1 MDMENKKNI
10 DDLIKTSLNGSA
22 PPVEVDVREATMA
35 RIDAYEKR
43 KEKFRYVIQ
52 WGLSVFTVCTSI
64 ASVYIF
70 NIVFD
75 IYQVFFL
82 RLDLDPVVVRA
93 AFQCFFIGILLSTL
107 VIMFVN
113 LKSRKKLY
121 HFTF

>member
-1 MDMENKKNI
+1 MDNKNNI
-10 DDLIKTSLNGSA
+10 DDLIKTSMNGST
-22 PPVEVDVREATMA
+22 PPVAVDVRGATMA
-35 RIDAYEKR
+35 RIETYEKR
-43 KEKFRYVIQ
+43 KEKFRYILQ
-52 WGLSVFTVCTSI
+52 WVLSVLTACASI

-75 IYQVFFL
+75 FYELFFL
-82 RLDLDPVVVRA
+82 RLDLDPIIVKA
-93 AFQCFFIGILLSTL
+93 GFQCLFIGILLSTL

>member
-1 MDMENKKNI
+1 MENKNNI
-10 DDLIKTSLNGSA
+10 DALIKASLNGSA
-22 PPVEVDVREATMA
+22 PPVEVDVRGATMA

-43 KEKFRYVIQ
+43 KEKFRYVLQ
-52 WGLSVFTVCTSI
+52 WVLSVLTACASI

-70 NIVFD
+70 NVVFD
-75 IYQVFFL
+75 LYELFFL
-82 RLDLDPVVVRA
+82 RLDLDPVIVRS

>member
-1 MDMENKKNI
+1 MENEKNI
-10 DDLIKTSLNGSA
+10 DDLIMTSLNGSA
-22 PPVEVDVREATMA
+22 PHVEVDVREATMVQ
-35 RIDAYEKR
+35 IDAYEKR
-43 KEKFRYVIQ
+43 KEKFRYVLQ
-52 WGLSVFTVCTSI
+52 WVLSVFTACASI
-64 ASVYIF
+64 ISVYIF
-70 NIVFD
+70 KIGFD

-82 RLDLDPVVVRA
+82 RLDLNPVLVKA

>member
-1 MDMENKKNI
+1 MENKKNI

-22 PPVEVDVREATMA
+22 PPVEVDVRETTMA

-43 KEKFRYVIQ
+43 KEKLRYVLQ
-52 WGLSVFTVCTSI
+52 WVLSVFTACASI

-75 IYQVFFL
+75 IYEIFFL
-82 RLDLDPVVVRA
+82 RLDLDPIIVRA
-93 AFQCFFIGILLSTL
+93 AFQVFFLGILLSTL

-121 HFTF
+121 NFTL

>member
-1 MDMENKKNI
+1 MENKNNI
-10 DDLIKTSLNGSA
+10 DALIKASLNGSA
-22 PPVEVDVREATMA
+22 PPVEVDVRGTTMA

-43 KEKFRYVIQ
+43 KEKFRYILQ
-52 WGLSVFTVCTSI
+52 WLLSVFTACASI

-70 NIVFD
+70 NVMFD
-75 IYQVFFL
+75 LYEFFFL
-82 RLDLDPVVVRA
+82 RLDLDPFIVRA
-93 AFQCFFIGILLSTL
+93 GFQCFFIGILLSTL

>member
-1 MDMENKKNI
+1 MENKKNI
-10 DDLIKTSLNGSA
+10 DDLIKRSLNGSA
-22 PPVEVDVREATMA
+22 PRVEVDVRKATMA

-43 KEKFRYVIQ
+43 KEKFRYVLQ
-52 WGLSVFTVCTSI
+52 WVLSVFTAGASL

-70 NIVFD
+70 KVVFD
-75 IYQVFFL
+75 VYELFFL

-113 LKSRKKLY
+113 FKSRKKLY
-121 HFTF
+121 HFTL

>member
-1 MDMENKKNI
+1 MENKKNI

-43 KEKFRYVIQ
+43 KEKFRYALQ
-52 WGLSVFTVCTSI
+52 WVLSVFTACASI
-64 ASVYIF
+64 ISVYIF
-70 NIVFD
+70 KIGFD
-75 IYQVFFL
+75 MYQVFFL
-82 RLDLDPVVVRA
+82 RLDLNPVVVRA

-113 LKSRKKLY
+113 LKSRRKLY

>member
-1 MDMENKKNI
+1 MENKKNI

-35 RIDAYEKR
+35 RIDVYEKR
-43 KEKFRYVIQ
+43 KEKFRYVLQ
-52 WGLSVFTVCTSI
+52 WILSVFTACASF

-75 IYQVFFL
+75 VYEIFFL
-82 RLDLDPVVVRA
+82 RLNLDPVVVRS
-93 AFQCFFIGILLSTL
+93 AFQCFFIGILLSTM

>member
-1 MDMENKKNI
+1 MENKKNI

-35 RIDAYEKR
+35 RIVAYEKR
-43 KEKFRYVIQ
+43 KEKFRYVLQ
-52 WGLSVFTVCTSI
+52 WMLSVFTACASG

-70 NIVFD
+70 KIVFD
-75 IYQVFFL
+75 VYELFFL

-93 AFQCFFIGILLSTL
+93 AFQFFFIGILLSTL

-113 LKSRKKLY
+113 LRSRKKLY